1 MKANLSALLLTCLP
15 LAYTSTQVR
24 YTGEEFRD
32 YYQWFHQ
39 YSQTSDFYQDGTT
52 LLTFIDNT
60 PLRSRPSAKSALK
73 VNLPLGKTVTNVVIP
88 VESVVLSTENG
99 YTDQWFLVETCT
111 TDRNV
116 IRGYIWGG
124 HLAKSWRFLH
134 NKDDNNPSIV
144 AFGLANQYRQ
154 RPEDI
159 KASLKIIYN
168 AGQEAEIILDG
179 FCLFEECGASSLL
192 RVFDYARESALWMFE
207 ASTFTTGCLTGVDK
221 ALVSWDGQEM
231 RLIYQAEYT
240 TGHTYASHPLYLR
253 DEMQT
258 QICYYESENENFD
271 PVWTCRTLDGK
282 VVIP

>member
-15 LAYTSTQVR
+15 LVCTTAQVR

-39 YSQTSDFYQDGTT
+39 YSQSPDFYQDGST
-52 LLTFIDNT
+52 LITFIEDT
-60 PLRSRPSAKSALK
+60 PLRSNPSDHSALQLR
-73 VNLPLGKTVTNVVIP
+73 LPLGKAVTNVAIP
-88 VESVVLSTENG
+88 VESAVISAKNG

-111 TDRNV
+111 ADRNV

-124 HLAKSWRFLH
+124 HLAKSWRYLP
-134 NKDDNNPSIV
+134 DSYEDTQSLV
-144 AFGLANQYRQ
+144 AFGLANQHRQ

-159 KASLKIIYN
+159 KASLKIIRN
-168 AGQEAEIILDG
+168 GVQQAEVILNG

-192 RVFDYARESALWMFE
+192 RVFDFAKEASLWMFE

-231 RLIYQAEYT
+231 QLVYQAEYT
-240 TGHTYASHPLYLR
+240 TGHAYASYPFYLR
-253 DEMQT
+253 SEAQT
-258 QICYYESENENFD
+258 QICYYASENEDFD